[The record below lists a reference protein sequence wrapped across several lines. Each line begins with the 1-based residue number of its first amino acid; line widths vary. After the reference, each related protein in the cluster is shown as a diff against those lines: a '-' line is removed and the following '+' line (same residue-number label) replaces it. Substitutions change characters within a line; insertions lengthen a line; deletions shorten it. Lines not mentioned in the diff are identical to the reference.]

1 MRHTTLAMIMLGLAI
16 GLGGCQRTTS
26 QSPLQTQY
34 ADEDITGN
42 LDFWHGLSDRKIVT
56 NNEMAHALIEF
67 ANETDPNETYEQRVA
82 WLKEKKYLD
91 GSFEAAGN
99 ASAQRGTIAQI
110 ICRICDI
117 KGGLTMRIIGA
128 HPRYALHELVD
139 LNLIAPSSAQQGI
152 SGIEFVGLI
161 GRAELHME
169 NQL

>member
-1 MRHTTLAMIMLGLAI
+1 MRHTILLIMLGLAV

-34 ADEDITGN
+34 ANEDITGN

-67 ANETDPNETYEQRVA
+67 ASETDPNETYEQRIA

-91 GSFEAAGN
+91 RSFKAAAN

-110 ICRICDI
+110 ICRICRI

-128 HPRYALHELVD
+128 HPRYALNELVD
-139 LNLIAPSSAQQGI
+139 LDLIKTSSAQQGI

-161 GRAELHME
+161 GRAELYME
-169 NQL
+169 NRL